1 MDLSRETKIT
11 KIDAYMQLAAA
22 IVRSGRE
29 CGDRRFLQSEWCRE
43 LKEGVVDWA
52 NMRLKNGHSCGPAS
66 LFSSSAQ

>member
-1 MDLSRETKIT
+1 MDLSKEIKRA

-22 IVRSGRE
+22 IVKSGRE

-52 NMRLKNGHSCGPAS
+52 NMRLKNGYSCGLAS
-66 LFSSSAQ
+66 LSSPSS